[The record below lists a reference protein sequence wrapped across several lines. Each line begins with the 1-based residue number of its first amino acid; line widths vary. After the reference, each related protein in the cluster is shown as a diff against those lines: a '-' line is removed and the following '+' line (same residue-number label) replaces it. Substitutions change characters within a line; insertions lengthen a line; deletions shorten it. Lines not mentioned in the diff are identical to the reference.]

1 MNTETTTARIRD
13 LNDAARRNETDG
25 DLVMVTCGIKALPP
39 ADQSAIL
46 ARVFAFDDFTKANDP
61 HGEHDFGNFEHKG
74 RLIFWKV
81 DCYDRD
87 MTQGA
92 EDPSDPTK
100 SRRVLTI
107 MLAEEY

>member
-1 MNTETTTARIRD
+1 MDTETTARIRA
-13 LNDAARRNETDG
+13 LNDAARRNLTDG
-25 DLVMVTCGIKALPP
+25 SMFMVTCGIKGLPA
-39 ADQSAIL
+39 ADQQAVIE
-46 ARVFAFDDFTKANDP
+46 RVFAFEDFTEANDP

-87 MTQGA
+87 MRHGS
-92 EDPSDPTK
+92 EDPGDPAK
-100 SRRVLTI
+100 SRRMLTV

>member
-1 MNTETTTARIRD
+1 MRIPKSVS
-13 LNDAARRNETDG
+13 
-25 DLVMVTCGIKALPP
+25 LV
-39 ADQSAIL
+39 L
-46 ARVFAFDDFTKANDP
+46 A
-61 HGEHDFGNFEHKG
+61 NFEHKG

-87 MTQGA
+87 MTDGA

-100 SRRVLTI
+100 SRRVLTV